1 MKGVKVMLDFKEE
14 LNKFK
19 PILEVDRIE
28 EALQSN
34 EIKDVLDLLTH
45 ITKTIESKPKSKE

>member
-1 MKGVKVMLDFKEE
+1 MLDFKEE

>member
-28 EALQSN
+28 ETIQSN
-34 EIKDVLDLLTH
+34 EIKDVLDLLTQ
-45 ITKTIESKPKSKE
+45 ITKNIESKPKSKE

>member
-1 MKGVKVMLDFKEE
+1 MLDFKEE

-28 EALQSN
+28 ETIQSN
-34 EIKDVLDLLTH
+34 EIKDVLDLLTQ
-45 ITKTIESKPKSKE
+45 ITKNIESKPKSKE